1 VAAALELFSDPS
13 QKIAIA
19 NWAFRAAA
27 LTFAQLHPIEQLRRF
42 HSGAD
47 MPNPTQDIF
56 TVDYVS
62 GVCVVTIAA
71 RELSTDTSE
80 ELSSGLLALLNE
92 GKAKN
97 FLLDF
102 DTVRFME
109 SSCFGALVTFLKWL
123 SRFDGKIALAN
134 VSEEIRFLFNV
145 TKLDKVFPL
154 HRDVPSALRFLGAQI

>member
-1 VAAALELFSDPS
+1 MPKS
-13 QKIAIA
+13 
-19 NWAFRAAA
+19 N
-27 LTFAQLHPIEQLRRF
+27 
-42 HSGAD
+42 AD
-47 MPNPTQDIF
+47 IL

-71 RELSTDTSE
+71 RELDTDTSE
-80 ELSSGLLALLNE
+80 ELSSRLLALLNE
-92 GKAKN
+92 GKSTR

-134 VSEEIRFLFNV
+134 VSENIRFLFAV

-154 HRDVPSALRFLGAQI
+154 YRDVPSALRFLGAQM

>member
-1 VAAALELFSDPS
+1 MSKPV
-13 QKIAIA
+13 
-19 NWAFRAAA
+19 
-27 LTFAQLHPIEQLRRF
+27 
-42 HSGAD
+42 
-47 MPNPTQDIF
+47 QDIV

-62 GVCVVTIAA
+62 GVCVVTIAV
-71 RELSTDTSE
+71 RELDSDASE
-80 ELSSGLLALLNE
+80 ELSSKLLYLLNE
-92 GKAKN
+92 GKSKL

-134 VSEEIRFLFNV
+134 VSENVRFLFAV

-154 HRDVPSALRFLGAQI
+154 HRDVPSALSSLGAQI

>member
-1 VAAALELFSDPS
+1 
-13 QKIAIA
+13 
-19 NWAFRAAA
+19 
-27 LTFAQLHPIEQLRRF
+27 
-42 HSGAD
+42 
-47 MPNPTQDIF
+47 MPKPVQDIV

-62 GVCVVTIAA
+62 GVCVVTIAV
-71 RELSTDTSE
+71 RELDSDASE
-80 ELSSGLLALLNE
+80 ELSSKLLYLLNE
-92 GKAKN
+92 GKSKL

-134 VSEEIRFLFNV
+134 VSENVRFLFAV

-154 HRDVPSALRFLGAQI
+154 HRDVPSALSFLGAQV

>member
-1 VAAALELFSDPS
+1 MA
-13 QKIAIA
+13 
-19 NWAFRAAA
+19 
-27 LTFAQLHPIEQLRRF
+27 
-42 HSGAD
+42 G
-47 MPNPTQDIF
+47 PTQDIV

-62 GVCVVTIAA
+62 GVCVVTIAV
-71 RELSTDTSE
+71 RELDTDASE
-80 ELSSGLLALLNE
+80 ELSSRLLALLNE
-92 GKAKN
+92 GKSTR

-134 VSEEIRFLFNV
+134 VSENIRFLFAV

>member
-1 VAAALELFSDPS
+1 
-13 QKIAIA
+13 
-19 NWAFRAAA
+19 
-27 LTFAQLHPIEQLRRF
+27 
-42 HSGAD
+42 
-47 MPNPTQDIF
+47 MPKPTQDVL
-56 TVDYVS
+56 TVEYVS
-62 GVCVVTIAA
+62 GVCVITIGV
-71 RELSTDTSE
+71 RELDSETSE
-80 ELSSGLLALLNE
+80 ELSSRLLALLNE
-92 GKAKN
+92 GKSTK

-134 VSEEIRFLFNV
+134 VSENIRFLFAV

>member
-1 VAAALELFSDPS
+1 
-13 QKIAIA
+13 
-19 NWAFRAAA
+19 
-27 LTFAQLHPIEQLRRF
+27 
-42 HSGAD
+42 
-47 MPNPTQDIF
+47 MPKPMQDIV

-62 GVCVVTIAA
+62 GVCVVTIAV
-71 RELSTDTSE
+71 RELDSDASE
-80 ELSSGLLALLNE
+80 ELSSRLLALLND
-92 GKAKN
+92 GKSTK

-134 VSEEIRFLFNV
+134 VSENIRFLFAV